1 MTPTR
6 HPAHLR
12 APVAGLTVAVPI
24 ERITAGSVVALA
36 FLFTASSVTAIGA
49 RVGTNEALEN
59 MGSKLLLSGFMKS
72 VSQPTC
78 SLKKWVGEP
87 DKVS

>member
-36 FLFTASSVTAIGA
+36 FLFTTLPVTAGGA
-49 RVGTNEALEN
+49 RVGADKSLAEMFRNKN
-59 MGSKLLLSGFMKS
+59 HMK
-72 VSQPTC
+72 
-78 SLKKWVGEP
+78 
-87 DKVS
+87 

>member
-36 FLFTASSVTAIGA
+36 FLFTTLPITARRA
-49 RVGTNEALEN
+49 RVGTDKSLEE
-59 MGSKLLLSGFMKS
+59 MIKMFVK
-72 VSQPTC
+72 
-78 SLKKWVGEP
+78 
-87 DKVS
+87 